1 MSKLYVTK
9 NNRHYERKRDKITIS
24 LTHAPSTVFST
35 TQLVLEFHLC
45 GTGEELVLIVQ
56 AKQGKVSS
64 PCLLQHR
71 IFCIGRCWKKLH
83 HCDVISL

>member
-24 LTHAPSTVFST
+24 LTHTPSNVFST

-45 GTGEELVLIVQ
+45 GTGEELV
-56 AKQGKVSS
+56 
-64 PCLLQHR
+64 
-71 IFCIGRCWKKLH
+71 
-83 HCDVISL
+83 